1 MSESLLNIQFD
12 KLNLDQTSS
21 RAIEQLL
28 VYSLSLIDP
37 AKEPEAIAYLS
48 QLQTQIVQLR
58 SQKGNFGSK
67 KIHVGVSELR
77 QAFHTH
83 HQSATAE
90 QIKQISAYLLLFY
103 AVECGLKS
111 IWLKQNKLQ
120 TTEQIP
126 DPTLLSKD
134 GHNLDRWVKELK
146 ISARQVS
153 ATPDFHLEKGGS
165 SLNIEKAHQAWR
177 YGIRIKPEDER
188 VLFEWLNSICN
199 WIKENINR

>member
-21 RAIEQLL
+21 QAIEQLL
-28 VYSLSLIDP
+28 AYSLSLIDP

-48 QLQTQIVQLR
+48 QLQKQIVQLR

-77 QAFHTH
+77 QAFHAH
-83 HQSATAE
+83 SQSAAAE

-126 DPTLLSKD
+126 DRTLLSKD

-146 ISARQVS
+146 ISASQVS
-153 ATPDFHLEKGGS
+153 ATPDFHLEKGGF

-177 YGIRIKPEDER
+177 YNIRLKGEDEK
-188 VLFEWLNSICN
+188 VLVEWLNSICN